1 MREKSSSV
9 LFSFA
14 LALTLGCGS
23 VSSIDAEDTSKVSRD
38 LSLAAYLH
46 EVIRTNPT
54 VEEGWLKWLIKS
66 RQARAAWGAFEPTLS
81 GSYQENG
88 LEKQNTALEQYQQ
101 LGTSTY
107 DELNKIYSVGLQ
119 GILPIGTAY
128 TVGATVTRLQNT
140 YVELGQFESFVGITA
155 QQPLLKGA
163 THGAALAPVRTSF
176 VDRKVAFHD
185 YRKQLT
191 TMIARAE
198 TAYWNLAFAQR
209 ANQMAADSVKNA
221 RYLLDVATQGAR
233 LGRMSDL
240 DVQQA
245 QAELASRMA
254 EQNDRELSVT
264 DAQTQLRLLMRAED
278 REGAQGIRY
287 LASDPLVDRP
297 LNEGELDEE
306 RNRLLEWAFRAQ
318 PDYVIAREELERQ
331 HILLGYQKDQVLP
344 QLNITGSY
352 GYSGLGSTIQ
362 DSIDSVESQDY
373 PRWSVGLEMKIPL
386 ALGIKQ
392 RNDLKA
398 EELKTKLA
406 EVHLS
411 GLRDEIRRSIESLVD
426 STATLKARI
435 ENARTVSRV
444 KGQLLDLEM
453 ARLKNGT
460 ASLVEVYNAQDTL
473 NQARL
478 QELQVVVRY
487 RQAMMQL
494 EIVSGTVLK
503 NQSLETFQDNQ
514 VTLSESL
521 RSKYHLWGSLDQA
534 GKAGGTD

>member
-1 MREKSSSV
+1 MHEKSSSV
-9 LFSFA
+9 LFPLA
-14 LALTLGCGS
+14 LALILGCGS
-23 VSSIDAEDTSKVSRD
+23 LSSIKAEDTAGASRD
-38 LSLAAYLH
+38 LSLAAYLQ
-46 EVIRTNPT
+46 EVVRTNPT

-66 RQARAAWGAFEPTLS
+66 RQARAAWGAFEPTVS

-119 GILPIGTAY
+119 GTLPTGTSY
-128 TVGATVTRLQNT
+128 TVGASVTRLQNT
-140 YVELGQFESFVGITA
+140 YVEPGQFKAFVGITA

-163 THGAALAPVRTSF
+163 THGSALAPVRTSF
-176 VDRKVAFHD
+176 ADRKVAFHD
-185 YRKQLT
+185 YRKQLM

-209 ANQMAADSVKNA
+209 ASQMAADSVKNA
-221 RYLLDVATQGAR
+221 RYLLDVATQGAS

-240 DVQQA
+240 DVRQA

-264 DAQTQLRLLMRAED
+264 DAQTQLRLLMRAGGGERAD
-278 REGAQGIRY
+278 GTRY
-287 LASDPLVDRP
+287 VASDPLVDRP
-297 LNEGELDEE
+297 LDGGALDVE

-331 HILLGYQKDQVLP
+331 RILLGYQKDQVLP
-344 QLNITGSY
+344 QLNVTGSY
-352 GYSGLGSTIQ
+352 GYTGLGPTIQ
-362 DSIDSVESQDY
+362 DSIDSVESRDY
-373 PRWSVGLEMKIPL
+373 PTWSVGLEMKIPL
-386 ALGIKQ
+386 VLGIKQ
-392 RNDLKA
+392 RNDLRA

-411 GLRDEIRRSIESLVD
+411 GLRDQIARSIESLVD
-426 STATLKARI
+426 SIATLKARI
-435 ENARTVSRV
+435 ENAQTVGKV

-453 ARLKNGT
+453 ARLKDGT
-460 ASLVEVYNAQDTL
+460 ASLVDVYNAQDTL

-478 QELQVVVRY
+478 QELQAVVRY
-487 RQAMMQL
+487 RQAIMQL

-503 NQSLETFQDNQ
+503 NQSLETLQDNQ

-521 RSKYHLWGSLDQA
+521 RSK
-534 GKAGGTD
+534 